1 MLFKLLIILS
11 ALLTVQYSAISQ
23 IYSNKPVYEIEREAG
38 AANFRSAESNY
49 KSDTNIDVTYYGL
62 LLNVSFNPDYLSG
75 KTSVTCRSLK
85 DNLSQIFYDFSD
97 NMQVDSVTEGGRKLS
112 FLHFQNKVYI
122 SLKDTVNS
130 GQDISLEIF
139 YQGIPVP
146 TGFGSFV
153 FSSHNNNQPVIWT
166 ISEPYGSIDWFPC
179 KNVPNDKADSSDV
192 LIRCP
197 VNMQAA
203 SNGTLIGT
211 EINRDG
217 THTFKWHNS
226 YPVVNYVISVAVSDY
241 EIYTTYFRYS
251 ETDSMPVVNYI
262 YPEDL
267 EELKPQLDKTNYM
280 LELFSRKFGLYP
292 FINEKY
298 GHAQMGRIAGMENQT
313 ISSMGVFGDD
323 IIAHELGHQWF
334 GDKITCYD
342 WQNIWLNEGFATY
355 CEALYNESAF
365 GINAYNEFIKS
376 RMSISKTAS
385 GTIYVQDVND
395 IYQIF
400 SGNRSYA
407 KGCIVLHML
416 RGITGDSLF
425 FSILKNY
432 STNKIFEYRNTVT
445 EDFKNICEETYGTDL
460 DYFFN
465 EWIYG
470 ENYPVYNVSWTTE
483 NISPNLYKVNLN
495 INQNANTFPNF
506 FIMPVDIKISM
517 LSGDTLFTV
526 FNNEQNQ
533 TFEFI
538 INSKPVSYKIDPG
551 NKILK
556 TVYGEGIIPVA
567 FELGQ
572 NFPNPFNPLTTVNYQ
587 LGRPSDVVI
596 NVYDLLG
603 RTLISFTE
611 NNLRE
616 GSYSIKIN
624 MSEYAAG
631 AYFYS
636 VTASDTKN
644 HEAVFF
650 EAKKMIYLK

>member
-11 ALLTVQYSAISQ
+11 SLLTVQYSAISQ
-23 IYSNKPVYEIEREAG
+23 IYPDKPVYEIEREAN
-38 AANFRSAESNY
+38 AAYFRSAESNY
-49 KSDTNIDVTYYGL
+49 KSDTNIDVTFYRL
-62 LLNVSFNPDYLSG
+62 SLNVSISPDYLTG
-75 KTSVTCRSLK
+75 KTFITSRSLK
-85 DNLSQIFYDFSD
+85 NNLAQIFYDFSD
-97 NMQVDSVTEGGRKLS
+97 NMQVDSVTGNNMQLS
-112 FLHFQNKVYI
+112 FLHFQNKIYI
-122 SLKDTVNS
+122 TLKDTVNS

-139 YQGIPVP
+139 YRGIPVP

-153 FSSHNNNQPVIWT
+153 FGSHNNNQPVIWT
-166 ISEPYGSIDWFPC
+166 ISEPYGAIDWFPC

-203 SNGTLIGT
+203 SNGTLTGI
-211 EINRDG
+211 EINGDG
-217 THTFKWHNS
+217 THTFNWHNT
-226 YPVVNYVISVAVSDY
+226 YPIVNYVISIAVSDY

-251 ETDSMPVVNYI
+251 GADSMPVVNYI

-267 EELKPQLDKTNYM
+267 EELKPQLEKTDYM
-280 LELFSRKFGLYP
+280 LELFSQKFGLYP

-298 GHAQMGRIAGMENQT
+298 GHAQMGRIAGIENQT
-313 ISSMGVFGDD
+313 ISSMGAFGDD

-355 CEALYNESAF
+355 CEAIYNESAF
-365 GINAYNEFIKS
+365 GINAYNDFIKS
-376 RMSISKTAS
+376 RMSISKTAA

-416 RGITGDSLF
+416 RGVTGDSLF
-425 FSILKNY
+425 FRILNNY
-432 STNKIFEYRNTVT
+432 STDKAFEYRNTVT
-445 EDFKNICEETYGTDL
+445 EDFKYICEKTSGTDL
-460 DYFFN
+460 DYFFD

-470 ENYPVYNVSWTTE
+470 ENYPVYNVSWSTE
-483 NISPNLYKVNLN
+483 NVSLNLYKVSVN
-495 INQNANTFPNF
+495 INQNVNTFPLF
-506 FIMPVDIKISM
+506 FTMPLDIKIS
-517 LSGDTLFTV
+517 LQSGDTLFTV
-526 FNNEQNQ
+526 FNNEQTQ

-538 INSKPVSYKIDPG
+538 VNSKPVNYKIDPE

-567 FELGQ
+567 YELGQ

-636 VTASDTKN
+636 VTASDTEN
-644 HEAVFF
+644 QEVVFF

>member
-11 ALLTVQYSAISQ
+11 SLLTVQYSAISQ
-23 IYSNKPVYEIEREAG
+23 IYPDKPVYEIEREAN
-38 AANFRSAESNY
+38 AAYFRSAESNY
-49 KSDTNIDVTYYGL
+49 KSDTNIDVTFYRL
-62 LLNVSFNPDYLSG
+62 SLNVSISPDYLTG
-75 KTSVTCRSLK
+75 KTFITSRSLK
-85 DNLSQIFYDFSD
+85 NNLAQIFYDFSD
-97 NMQVDSVTEGGRKLS
+97 NMQVDSVTGNNMQLS
-112 FLHFQNKVYI
+112 FLHFQNKIYI
-122 SLKDTVNS
+122 TLKDTVNS

-139 YQGIPVP
+139 YRGIPVP

-153 FSSHNNNQPVIWT
+153 FGSHNNNQPVIWT
-166 ISEPYGSIDWFPC
+166 ISEPYGAIDWFPC

-203 SNGTLIGT
+203 SNGTLTGI
-211 EINRDG
+211 EINGDG
-217 THTFKWHNS
+217 THTFNWHNT
-226 YPVVNYVISVAVSDY
+226 YPIVNYVISIAVSDY

-251 ETDSMPVVNYI
+251 GADSMPVVNYI

-267 EELKPQLDKTNYM
+267 EELKPQLEKTDYM
-280 LELFSRKFGLYP
+280 LELFSQKFGLYP

-313 ISSMGVFGDD
+313 ISSMGAFGDD

-355 CEALYNESAF
+355 CEAIYNESAF
-365 GINAYNEFIKS
+365 GINAYNDFIKS
-376 RMSISKTAS
+376 RMSISKTAA

-416 RGITGDSLF
+416 RGVTGDSLF
-425 FSILKNY
+425 FRILNNY
-432 STNKIFEYRNTVT
+432 STDKAFEYRNTVT
-445 EDFKNICEETYGTDL
+445 EDFKYICEKTSGTDL
-460 DYFFN
+460 DYFFD

-470 ENYPVYNVSWTTE
+470 ENYPVYNVSWSTE
-483 NISPNLYKVNLN
+483 NVSLNLYKVSVN
-495 INQNANTFPNF
+495 INQNVNTFPLF
-506 FIMPVDIKISM
+506 FTMPLDIKIS
-517 LSGDTLFTV
+517 LQSGDTLFTV
-526 FNNEQNQ
+526 FNNEQTQ

-538 INSKPVSYKIDPG
+538 VNSKPVNYKIDPE

-567 FELGQ
+567 YELGQ

-636 VTASDTKN
+636 VTASDTEN
-644 HEAVFF
+644 QEVVFF